1 MTTTMK
7 TQTSKI
13 DFEIGD
19 SIYCFN
25 EILPIKYGCT
35 YKISGCG
42 DLTWNNSTDKEGYG
56 FAVGLDG
63 DYQNLSYFTEEE
75 MFKHFILSY
84 DLIKIKMRDQK
95 INQLL
100 ETDKYN

>member
-1 MTTTMK
+1 MK

-13 DFEIGD
+13 NFEIGD
-19 SIYCFN
+19 SIYCYN
-25 EILPIKYGCT
+25 EILPMKYGST
-35 YKISGCG
+35 YKISGFG
-42 DLTWNNSTDKEGYG
+42 DLTWNNATDKEGFGY
-56 FAVGLDG
+56 ALGLEG
-63 DYQNLSYFTEEE
+63 DCQNLSYFTEEE

-84 DLIKIKMRDQK
+84 DLIKMRLRDQK

>member
-1 MTTTMK
+1 MK
-7 TQTSKI
+7 TPTSKI

-19 SIYCFN
+19 SVYCFN

-42 DLTWNNSTDKEGYG
+42 DLTRNNATDKEGFGY
-56 FAVGLDG
+56 AVGLEG
-63 DYQNLSYFTEEE
+63 DYQNLTYFTEEE
-75 MFKHFILSY
+75 MFEHFILSY

-95 INQLL
+95 IDKLL
-100 ETDKYN
+100 QTDKYN

>member
-1 MTTTMK
+1 MK
-7 TQTSKI
+7 KEI
-13 DFEIGD
+13 EFEIGD

-35 YKISGCG
+35 YRISGCG
-42 DLTWNNSTDKEGYG
+42 DLTWNNATDKKGFGY
-56 FAVGLDG
+56 AVGLDG

-75 MFKHFILSY
+75 MYKHFIVGY
-84 DLIKIKMRDQK
+84 DLIKNKIRDRK

-100 ETDKYN
+100 DLDKYN

>member
-25 EILPIKYGCT
+25 EILPMKYGCT

-42 DLTWNNSTDKEGYG
+42 DLTWNNATDKEGFGY
-56 FAVGLDG
+56 AVGLDG

-84 DLIKIKMRDQK
+84 DLIKIKMRDEK
-95 INQLL
+95 INKLL